1 MRSNRPSGMLAF
13 TIVWIGQAISLLGTS
28 MTAFALTIWA
38 YQLTGKA
45 TTLALV
51 GFFHVTPLLIISPI
65 AGAIVDRSNRKLMM
79 MLSDLASGMA
89 TIGILL
95 LHLTGSLQI
104 WTCTS
109 PAWSRGY
116 SRPSNGRRIRQR
128 SP

>member
-1 MRSNRPSGMLAF
+1 
-13 TIVWIGQAISLLGTS
+13 

-95 LHLTGSLQI
+95 LHSPAACRSG
-104 WTCTS
+104 TCTS